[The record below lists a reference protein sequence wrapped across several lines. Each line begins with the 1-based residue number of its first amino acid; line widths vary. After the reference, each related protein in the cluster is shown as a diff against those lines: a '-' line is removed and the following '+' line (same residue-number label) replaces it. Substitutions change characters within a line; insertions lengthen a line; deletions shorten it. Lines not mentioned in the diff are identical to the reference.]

1 MNDDDMLAAMRSS
14 LTGTKDALTHVH
26 MDRRPEAIM
35 ARARGRRLRGVAGV
49 GTGGLALAIGLAL
62 SLSGGTSV
70 ASGGH
75 PGAPSS
81 SSATRAVH
89 VNLAAWSV
97 NTSPNGLVE
106 VTIRELKDP
115 ARLAK
120 TLADAGVP
128 VVLTS
133 GPVCASSDGQLELQV
148 SQVVRKLPGPGGLVM
163 SINPKAM
170 PAGTEL
176 VIGIGTLRIGSQ
188 QGPAAAFD
196 LQKKGSPLNCPGKP
210 KAATN

>member
-1 MNDDDMLAAMRSS
+1 MNDDGMLAAVRSS
-14 LTGTKDALTHVH
+14 LTSTKDALTHVH
-26 MDRRPEAIM
+26 MDQRPEAIM
-35 ARARGRRLRGVAGV
+35 ARARRRRLRGVAGA

-75 PGAPSS
+75 PGAPSGS
-81 SSATRAVH
+81 SDARAVH

-97 NTSPNGLVE
+97 NTLPDGLVN

-115 ARLAK
+115 AGLSK
-120 TLADAGVP
+120 TLADAGIP

-133 GPVCASSDGQLELQV
+133 GHVCDSPYDKLQV
-148 SQVVRKLPGPGGLVM
+148 EEVVRKLPADDGLAI
-163 SINPKAM
+163 SIDPKAM

-176 VIGIGTLRIGSQ
+176 VIGIGTLRIDGQ
-188 QGPAAAFD
+188 PQEPAAAFG
-196 LQKKGSPLNCPGKP
+196 LERKGSPLNCPGKP
-210 KAATN
+210 TATK

>member
-26 MDRRPEAIM
+26 MDQRPEAIM

-49 GTGGLALAIGLAL
+49 GTGGLALGIGLAL
-62 SLSGGTSV
+62 SLSGGMSV

-75 PGAPSS
+75 PGASS
-81 SSATRAVH
+81 SSPAARAVH

-97 NTSPNGLVE
+97 NTSPNGLVK
-106 VTIRELKDP
+106 VTIHELKDP

-133 GPVCASSDGQLELQV
+133 GHVCASSDDQLQV
-148 SQVVRKLPGPGGLVM
+148 SQVVRKLPGRGDLVIT
-163 SINPKAM
+163 INPKAM

-188 QGPAAAFD
+188 QVPAAAFG
-196 LQKKGSPLNCPGKP
+196 LEKKGSPLNCPGKP

>member
-26 MDRRPEAIM
+26 MDQRPEAIM
-35 ARARGRRLRGVAGV
+35 ARARGRRLRRVAGA
-49 GTGGLALAIGLAL
+49 GTGGLALGIGLAL
-62 SLSGGTSV
+62 SLSGGMPV

-75 PGAPSS
+75 PGASSS
-81 SSATRAVH
+81 SSAARAVH

-97 NTSPNGLVE
+97 HTSPNGLVK
-106 VTIRELKDP
+106 VTIHELKDR

-133 GPVCASSDGQLELQV
+133 GHVCDSSDGKLQV
-148 SQVVRKLPGPGGLVM
+148 DQVVRKLPGRDGLAM
-163 SINPKAM
+163 TINPKAM

-188 QGPAAAFD
+188 QGPAAAFG
-196 LQKKGSPLNCPGKP
+196 LEKKGSPLNCPGKP

>member
-14 LTGTKDALTHVH
+14 LTSTKDALTHVH
-26 MDRRPEAIM
+26 MDQRPEAIM

-81 SSATRAVH
+81 SSAARAVH

-133 GPVCASSDGQLELQV
+133 GPVCTSDDQLQV

-163 SINPKAM
+163 SLNPKAM

-176 VIGIGTLRIGSQ
+176 VIGIGTLRIGSE
-188 QGPAAAFD
+188 QGPGAAFG
-196 LQKKGSPLNCPGKP
+196 LQKKGSPLNCSGKP
-210 KAATN
+210 KVATK

>member
-14 LTGTKDALTHVH
+14 LTRTKDALSHVR
-26 MDRRPEAIM
+26 MGQRPEAIM

-49 GTGGLALAIGLAL
+49 GTGGLALAIGVAL
-62 SLSGGTSV
+62 SLSGGTSA
-70 ASGGH
+70 ASGDQ
-75 PGAPSS
+75 PGAPSRS
-81 SSATRAVH
+81 SGSRAVH

-97 NTSPNGLVE
+97 NTSPDGVVE

-115 ARLAK
+115 AGLTK

-133 GPVCASSDGQLELQV
+133 GHVCSSPDDKLQV
-148 SQVVRKLPGPGGLVM
+148 SEVVHKLPGDGGLAM
-163 SINPKAM
+163 AIDPEAM

-176 VIGIGTLRIGSQ
+176 VIGIGTLHVGGIED
-188 QGPAAAFD
+188 GPAAA
-196 LQKKGSPLNCPGKP
+196 LGLEKKGSPLNCPGKP
-210 KAATN
+210 KAND